1 VKLTEEWKRLAGI
14 YQRSVDAVRAAD
26 WNPRVTEEEYGAL
39 IDAREAA
46 FAALAAES
54 RRSAKAA

>member
-1 VKLTEEWKRLAGI
+1 MKLTKEWQRLAGV
-14 YQRSVDAVRAAD
+14 YQRAVAAVREAD
-26 WNPRVTEEEYGAL
+26 WNPRVTDREYAAL